1 MRSSRPYLSSLC
13 AVVGRGGEQ
22 LPAFLLHVA
31 GASFGEG
38 VGPQIGYAIAW
49 DGEEVARVGEGEE
62 GGLVGSAEPG
72 DPSLA
77 GGPVLPMKLRVIW
90 SGICLLSLCSSFYSI
105 CHSLRPPRLR
115 SADGLARAGTSNI
128 LTH

>member
-1 MRSSRPYLSSLC
+1 MIS
-13 AVVGRGGEQ
+13 
-22 LPAFLLHVA
+22 
-31 GASFGEG
+31 
-38 VGPQIGYAIAW
+38 AW
-49 DGEEVARVGEGEE
+49 DGKEVARVGEGEE
-62 GGLVGSAEPG
+62 GVLVGSAEPG